1 MKLQC
6 LYRLLFVV
14 ALICNVKAND
24 VDVDMENVEIVEEE
38 REPPKVI
45 KLKLKK
51 HLLGESSF

>member
-1 MKLQC
+1 MNLQS

-24 VDVDMENVEIVEEE
+24 VDVDMENVEIVEED

-45 KLKLKK
+45 EAKITTSL
-51 HLLGESSF
+51 